1 MKNCSTPYVIRE
13 LQMKT
18 IVKYHYTP
26 IRMAKIQNAD
36 MLVRMQSKR
45 NYHSLLVKMQNST
58 DTSEVSWQFLTKL
71 NVLLQYNPA
80 IKLLGIYP
88 EGLNFYVHTKTW
100 TWMFILL
107 LFIILKTWK
116 KSRCPLVGEW
126 RDKLYIQTT
135 EHCL

>member
-1 MKNCSTPYVIRE
+1 MANKYMKNCSTPYVIRE

-71 NVLLQYNPA
+71 NVLLQYNPV
-80 IKLLGIYP
+80 ITVLDIYS
-88 EGLNFYVHTKTW
+88 NVDIYVQMK
-100 TWMFILL
+100 I
-107 LFIILKTWK
+107 
-116 KSRCPLVGEW
+116 
-126 RDKLYIQTT
+126 
-135 EHCL
+135 

>member
-1 MKNCSTPYVIRE
+1 MFNTYVIRE

-36 MLVRMQSKR
+36 MLMRMQSKR
-45 NYHSLLVKMQNST
+45 NYHSLLVKMQNSI

-71 NVLLQYNPA
+71 NILLQYYPA

-88 EGLNFYVHTKTW
+88 EALNFHVHTKTW
-100 TWMFILL
+100 TWMFILI
-107 LFIILKTWK
+107 LFVIFKTWK

-135 EHCL
+135 EHLL